1 MPSQLL
7 FLLDEAS
14 QVGNARR
21 AAVDMAESLGF
32 DSVQAGKVGL
42 AVTEVS
48 TNVLKHGG
56 GTGRQ
61 PGDVGR
67 LLVRALQTD
76 GIGGVEIIAL
86 DKGPGIANVSASLRD
101 GHSTSGT
108 MGGGLGA
115 LARMSE
121 SFEIF
126 TQPGRGTAVRLEL
139 WAKPLPT
146 RARPIEVGGLCLP
159 KHGEMVSGDDW
170 AVEEWRDQLSIL
182 MADGL
187 GHGISAHEAAR
198 AATDAFR
205 AHPQYE
211 PANVLDAA
219 HGALAR
225 TRGAAVAVA
234 KVIASGERG
243 SFAGVGNIVCRVEA
257 STANRH
263 LVSHNGTVGHTMR
276 KVQEFAFPWPRGALL
291 VLHSDGLG
299 THWDFSTYPG
309 LTSRHPSL
317 IAAVLYRDYDRGR
330 DDVSVVVIRNRGG
343 SPEAP

>member
-1 MPSQLL
+1 MLPQPL
-7 FLLDEAS
+7 FLLDERS

-21 AAVDMAESLGF
+21 AAVELAESEGF
-32 DSVQAGKVGL
+32 DARQAGQVGL
-42 AVTEVS
+42 AVTEVG
-48 TNVLKHGG
+48 TNVLKHAGN
-56 GTGRQ
+56 
-61 PGDVGR
+61 GR
-67 LLVRALQTD
+67 LLVRALHSD
-76 GIGGVEIIAL
+76 EISGVEIIAL
-86 DKGPGIANVSASLRD
+86 DKGPGIEDVPASLRD

-108 MGGGLGA
+108 LGGGLGA
-115 LARMSE
+115 LSRLSK

-126 TQPGRGTAVRLEL
+126 TQVGRGTAVRLEL

-146 RARPIEVGGLCLP
+146 RARPFDVGGLCIP
-159 KHGEMVSGDDW
+159 YHGESVCGDGW
-170 AVEEWRDQLSIL
+170 AVEEGRDHLSVL

-187 GHGISAHEAAR
+187 GHGILAHEAAR
-198 AATDAFR
+198 AAVETFH

-211 PANVLDAA
+211 PGAIVEAC

-225 TRGAAVAVA
+225 TRGAALATA
-234 KVIASGERG
+234 KVFSSGERG
-243 SFAGVGNIVCRVEA
+243 VFAGVGNIVCRVEA
-257 STANRH
+257 STAHRH

-276 KVQEFAFPWPRGALL
+276 KLQEFAFPWPRGALL

-299 THWDFSTYPG
+299 THWDLGTYPG
-309 LTSRHPSL
+309 LSSRHPAL

>member
-1 MPSQLL
+1 MLPQFL
-7 FLLDEAS
+7 FLLDERS
-14 QVGNARR
+14 QVGSARR
-21 AAVDMAESLGF
+21 AAVDLAKSYGF
-32 DSVQAGKVGL
+32 DDEQAGKIGL
-42 AVTEVS
+42 AVTEVAS
-48 TNVLKHGG
+48 NVLKHAGH
-56 GTGRQ
+56 
-61 PGDVGR
+61 GR
-67 LLVRALQTD
+67 LLLRALLSD
-76 GIGGVEIIAL
+76 GIGGVEVIAL
-86 DKGPGIANVSASLRD
+86 DKGPGIADVSASLRD

-108 MGGGLGA
+108 LGGGLGA

-139 WAKPLPT
+139 WAKPLPA
-146 RARPIEVGGLCLP
+146 RARPFEVGGLCIP
-159 KHGEMVSGDDW
+159 THGEVVSGDDW
-170 AVEEWRDQLSIL
+170 AVEEWRDQLSVL
-182 MADGL
+182 LADGL
-187 GHGISAHEAAR
+187 GHGLSAHEAAR

-205 AHPQYE
+205 AHPQHE
-211 PANVLDAA
+211 PGAILDTC

-234 KVIASGERG
+234 KVIASAERG
-243 SFAGVGNIVCRVEA
+243 VFAGVGNIVCRVEA

-299 THWDFSTYPG
+299 THWDFGAYPG
-309 LTSRHPSL
+309 LTARHPGL

-330 DDVSVVVIRNRGG
+330 DDASVVVIRNRGG
-343 SPEAP
+343 SSEGP